1 MITKNEWKDS
11 ITLFMRWKTILQDN
25 NQSPHQMKK
34 SKYLLIRV
42 FAILLGSVFVGIGT
56 IGIFVP
62 GLPTTVFMILA
73 AACYIRSSEKL
84 YNWLIRNKIF
94 GKYIKDY
101 REGKGMPKKVKIVA
115 LSMIILFVGLAVI
128 PFSPISIP
136 NIFIRIIVIIVG
148 IIGFLYVSYR
158 VPSQK

>member
-1 MITKNEWKDS
+1 
-11 ITLFMRWKTILQDN
+11 
-25 NQSPHQMKK
+25 MKK

-42 FAILLGSVFVGIGT
+42 FWILIGSVFVGIGT
-56 IGIFVP
+56 LGIFVP

-101 REGKGMPKKVKIVA
+101 REGNGMPKRAKIMI
-115 LSMIILFVGLAVI
+115 LSMITLFVGLAVI
-128 PFSPISIP
+128 PFSPIAIP
-136 NIFIRIIVIIVG
+136 NLFLRIAVIIVG
-148 IIGFLYVSYR
+148 IIGFCYVKFR
-158 VPSQK
+158 VHSQK